1 MRANDFLNWV
11 LKIKFLTGLLCII
24 LSFILGKIALPV
36 FPINSDISLI
46 IYLMS
51 WVMLIGGIAM
61 CGKDG
66 LYMSRSL
73 YKKYGHKVI
82 EWLKNPKNRG
92 KSRHELSD

>member
-1 MRANDFLNWV
+1 MT
-11 LKIKFLTGLLCII
+11 KIKFLIGLVFVI

-46 IYLMS
+46 IYTMS

-66 LYMSRSL
+66 LYMSRSV
-73 YKKYGHKVI
+73 YKKYGHQVI
-82 EWLKNPKNRG
+82 EWLKKA
-92 KSRHELSD
+92 KTLVI

>member
-1 MRANDFLNWV
+1 MSLVGFLNWMTR
-11 LKIKFLTGLLCII
+11 IKFLIGLVFVM

-46 IYLMS
+46 IYLVS

-61 CGKDG
+61 CGKHG

-73 YKKYGHKVI
+73 YKKYGHQVI
-82 EWLKNPKNRG
+82 AWLKHPKKRG
-92 KSRHELSD
+92 KSQHELSD

>member
-1 MRANDFLNWV
+1 MNFVSFLNWMT
-11 LKIKFLTGLLCII
+11 KIKFLIGLVFII

-51 WVMLIGGIAM
+51 WVMLIGGIAL
-61 CGKDG
+61 CGKEG
-66 LYMSRSL
+66 LYMSKRL

-82 EWLKNPKNRG
+82 EWLKNARNRR
-92 KSRHELSD
+92 KSSHELSD

>member
-1 MRANDFLNWV
+1 MSLVGFLNRIT
-11 LKIKFLTGLLCII
+11 KIKFLIGLVFVI

-46 IYLMS
+46 IYTMS

-73 YKKYGHKVI
+73 FKKYGHKVI
-82 EWLKNPKNRG
+82 EWRKNPKN
-92 KSRHELSD
+92 